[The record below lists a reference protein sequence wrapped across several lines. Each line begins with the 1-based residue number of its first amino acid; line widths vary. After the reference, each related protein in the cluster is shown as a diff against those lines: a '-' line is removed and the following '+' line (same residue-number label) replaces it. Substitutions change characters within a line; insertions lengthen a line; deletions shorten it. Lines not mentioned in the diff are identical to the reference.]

1 MLFRSVKPGGIIVL
15 DSSLI
20 DLKVER
26 SDVKVVYIPAM
37 EIAESF
43 GNSQLGNMVMTGA
56 YIKARETMF
65 SADDLYDSVK
75 THIPPQKMNLAEKNI
90 EMIKA
95 GYEYDKC

>member
-1 MLFRSVKPGGIIVL
+1 MTSLSGKPHIHCLFW
-15 DSSLI
+15 
-20 DLKVER
+20 
-26 SDVKVVYIPAM
+26 M
-37 EIAESF
+37 
-43 GNSQLGNMVMTGA
+43 NSQLGNMVMTGA

>member
-1 MLFRSVKPGGIIVL
+1 
-15 DSSLI
+15 
-20 DLKVER
+20 
-26 SDVKVVYIPAM
+26 
-37 EIAESF
+37 
-43 GNSQLGNMVMTGA
+43 MTGA

>member
-1 MLFRSVKPGGIIVL
+1 MNKPSLEKFVDTVKPGGIIVL

-56 YIKARETMF
+56 YIK
-65 SADDLYDSVK
+65 SS
-75 THIPPQKMNLAEKNI
+75 EKQCFQQ
-90 EMIKA
+90 MTYMTA
-95 GYEYDKC
+95 